1 VVFVARVYGSTKDVR
16 LQAGVA
22 SFMFALV
29 PALTTTAQK
38 HYFVML
44 IPAIIYVLYV
54 WQANRNSDTV
64 FRVLVVIAFVLLAAT
79 GPALWSREWAQI
91 YQSAGLVSVAA
102 IILAAAIH
110 RTYDD
115 SL

>member
-1 VVFVARVYGSTKDVR
+1 MSWRGLVFIAILAWVVYIARVYGSTKDVR

-54 WQANRNSDTV
+54 WQAK
-64 FRVLVVIAFVLLAAT
+64 
-79 GPALWSREWAQI
+79 PE
-91 YQSAGLVSVAA
+91 
-102 IILAAAIH
+102 
-110 RTYDD
+110 
-115 SL
+115 